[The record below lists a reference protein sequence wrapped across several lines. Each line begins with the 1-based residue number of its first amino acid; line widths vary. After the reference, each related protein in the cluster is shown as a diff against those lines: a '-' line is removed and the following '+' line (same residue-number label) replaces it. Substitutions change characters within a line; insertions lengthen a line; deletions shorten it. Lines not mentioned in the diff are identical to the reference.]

1 MWKYFPLEVKRDK
14 LHKIEHMYGYLKKQ
28 ARFSRKSLAKTGKT
42 IFTKCFFFAI
52 SLFEQQSWYMYWR
65 RIVVLPFVRIRSAA
79 LSTKGLALGHNL
91 SDYKVARI
99 HLTAEE
105 PWDQNI
111 TFLKFAKKMPP
122 SFSPKCDV

>member
-52 SLFEQQSWYMYWR
+52 SLFEQQSWYT
-65 RIVVLPFVRIRSAA
+65 VCTEEGLLFCLLSGSALPHSLQKVL
-79 LSTKGLALGHNL
+79 LLA
-91 SDYKVARI
+91 
-99 HLTAEE
+99 T
-105 PWDQNI
+105 
-111 TFLKFAKKMPP
+111 T
-122 SFSPKCDV
+122 